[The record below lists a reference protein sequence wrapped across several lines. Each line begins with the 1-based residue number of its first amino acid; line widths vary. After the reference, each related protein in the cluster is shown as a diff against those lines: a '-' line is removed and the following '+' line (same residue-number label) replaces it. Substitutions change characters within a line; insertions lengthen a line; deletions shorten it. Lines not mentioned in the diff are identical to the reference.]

1 MQRISASKTEKI
13 TALRRCRYFSNIGD
27 EILMPLASATQLHSF
42 SADEMIFLEDDLSE
56 GLYIIRRGS
65 VKLSKISPQG
75 RELVLNVLE
84 TGESFNEVPVFDQGG
99 NPVTVSALEE
109 SELWIVNA
117 AAIRAALSEHPQLAQ
132 TIILNLAQN
141 LRMLVSMVEE
151 LSFYQV
157 TTRLARLLSSL
168 SPEQLTGHPGQ
179 RLTQDDL
186 AVRVGTVREVVA
198 RSLRKLELSGAIS
211 VSRNKIVIL
220 EAEKLMEWAHAPD
233 GDVQ

>member
-1 MQRISASKTEKI
+1 MRRIPSSETEKLA
-13 TALRRCRYFSNIGD
+13 ALRRCRYFSNSDD
-27 EILMPLASATQLHSF
+27 EILISLVSATQLKRY
-42 SADEMIFLEDDLSE
+42 SAAEMIFLEDDLSE
-56 GLYIIRRGS
+56 GLYIIRHGS

-84 TGESFNEVPVFDQGG
+84 TGESFNEVTAFDQGG
-99 NPVTVSALEE
+99 NPVTAPALED

-117 AAIRAALSEHPQLAQ
+117 AAIRAALSEHLQLAQ
-132 TIILNLAQN
+132 TVILNLAQN
-141 LRMLVSMVEE
+141 LRMLVGMIEE

-168 SPEQLTGHPGQ
+168 SPEQLAGHSGQ

-211 VSRNKIVIL
+211 VSRNKIAIL
-220 EAEKLMEWAHAPD
+220 ETDKLMEWTHSLD